1 METELG
7 IAKSP
12 LFTNRNLLIVAVIV
26 SAVTGGN
33 LWLHWGDPAVGYGRY
48 AGFGFTLDY
57 SLEMNLQLDGFGGWE
72 PTESAGTVQAS
83 LPINGVEQIGVIWS
97 TPESMP
103 SHLSG
108 LEGSLDYTFGLVGMD
123 GTTISDRGTYSSMT
137 HNRHEMIHQPFS
149 VVDQGFAI
157 PGIMGAMYCED
168 AGKYIQFYLVY
179 LPDPENPTVD
189 PQELEQ
195 RWLGY
200 LDQLTC
206 Q

>member
-1 METELG
+1 METKLG
-7 IAKSP
+7 IAKDP
-12 LFTNRNLLIVAVIV
+12 LLTTRSLLAIAVIV

-33 LWLHWGDPAVGYGRY
+33 LWLHRGDPAVGYARY
-48 AGFGFTLDY
+48 EGFGFTLDY
-57 SLEMNLQLDGFGGWE
+57 SLQMNLRVDGMGGWE
-72 PTESAGTVQAS
+72 PTESGGSVQAS
-83 LPINGVEQIGVIWS
+83 LPINGVEQIGVLWV

-123 GTTISDRGTYSSMT
+123 GTTISDRGAYSSMT
-137 HNRHEMIHQPFS
+137 HNGHEMIHQTFS

-157 PGIMGAMYCED
+157 PGIFGALYCED
-168 AGKYIQFYLVY
+168 AGKYLQFYLVY

-189 PQELEQ
+189 PGVLEQ
-195 RWLGY
+195 KWLGY
-200 LDQLTC
+200 LDQFTC